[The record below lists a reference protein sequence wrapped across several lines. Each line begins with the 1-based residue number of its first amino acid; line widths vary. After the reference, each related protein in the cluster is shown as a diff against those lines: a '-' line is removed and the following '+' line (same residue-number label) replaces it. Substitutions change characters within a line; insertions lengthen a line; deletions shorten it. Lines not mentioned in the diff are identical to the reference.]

1 LDAQREQFTMK
12 YYWFGCSHTQ
22 GAELED
28 ITQRYST
35 QVSTA
40 KGAEEINMA
49 RQGASNS
56 EIALSVLS
64 TVPSN
69 VKHMVQQQDHVF
81 VQWTYPT
88 RDWSIVDTT
97 YRWRKNNDKYADTK
111 IKHIDST
118 DFKRVPWWGGH
129 PGYDE
134 CPPNMIELAKAVNVV
149 NSFPKMIYRW
159 LHEYYLVNLYLQ
171 TNHIPNTQWFGH
183 GKWDQAQFEG
193 WSITPGEHTFE
204 FAKHAGWQHFLNN
217 DNFIYKDSAFVEQ
230 CILQDF
236 ESTAGG
242 HFLEDAQAY
251 WTNELISRI

>member
-1 LDAQREQFTMK
+1 MK
-12 YYWFGCSHTQ
+12 YYWFGCSHTA

-49 RQGASNS
+49 RDGSSNS
-56 EIALSVLS
+56 EIALTLLS
-64 TVPSN
+64 TVPAN
-69 VKHMVQQQDHVF
+69 TKHMVQQQDHVF

-88 RDWSIVDTT
+88 RDWSVVDET

-111 IKHIDST
+111 IKDIQMS
-118 DFKRVPWWGGH
+118 DFCRVPWWGGH
-129 PGYDE
+129 PSYEE
-134 CPPNMIELAKAVNVV
+134 CPPHLLELAKAVNVV
-149 NSFPKMIYRW
+149 NSYPKMIYRW

-183 GKWDQAQFEG
+183 GEVDANQYEN
-193 WSITPGEHTFE
+193 WSLTPGNTGTFRFQE
-204 FAKHAGWQHFLNN
+204 HAGWKHFLDN
-217 DNFIYKDSAFVEQ
+217 DNFIYKDSGFVAQ
-230 CILQDF
+230 CIHQDF
-236 ESTAGG
+236 EPSQGG

-251 WTNELISRI
+251 WTNELISLL